1 LDYNA
6 MNRSIAAIFLAAG
19 AMALLIMLIVQSR
32 GIPME
37 QHVAHNAALL
47 ELERIAED
55 HAILIATLE
64 AAWAG
69 RQPAGDSSRVLR
81 ERLADAPDR
90 LARQL
95 PRFRAAGSQ
104 QDQVQT
110 SLGNLASALAQTA
123 QQASDLATEQD
134 RFAQHLTE
142 VRSGGPLLVQRMRDI
157 RLDGAAAD
165 TFALVAGTLEYAAGP
180 ALTPPADLRQLI
192 VSLQRDPRVD
202 ANMPADL
209 QNLRRGIEQLFTSK
223 PQIHNG
229 LQQLAAIP
237 VPQRTAAFR
246 QAAQTLYAGAA
257 ARTDQARTVL
267 SVYAV
272 LLLTAAAI
280 AGWRLHQS
288 YREINQANGDLA
300 ELNDTLEG
308 RVADRTRELEDAL
321 RNLQESQVQ
330 LVQAEKMSSLGQLV
344 AGISH
349 EINTPLLYLA
359 NNAELI
365 QERLDQVSDF
375 VNRCERTL
383 NIRREQFAD
392 RSQYQ
397 GQFVAELKALKK
409 YLQGEDL
416 VASMEEAGQLSRD
429 SMEGLAQLTEIAQS
443 LKDFSRLDRAPVASF
458 DINAGLEKTLLIAN
472 NVIKH
477 KATVHR
483 NFGDLPLVQCA
494 PSQINQ
500 VFLNLVTNAAQAIE
514 DQGEIVITTSLHG
527 PDHVAIA
534 IADTGC
540 GIPEENLQRI
550 RDPFFTTKEV
560 GSGTGL
566 GLSIVDEI
574 IRNHHG
580 RLLIDSEPG
589 KGSVFTVILPVAGA
603 GIGAAEREQLQE
615 TDVDLLLDENHA
627 SAPLSAA
634 G

>member
-1 LDYNA
+1 MDYNA

-55 HAILIATLE
+55 HASLIATLE

-81 ERLADAPDR
+81 ERLAEAPDR

-95 PRFRAAGSQ
+95 PQFRAAGSQ
-104 QDQVQT
+104 QDQVQN
-110 SLGNLASALAQTA
+110 SLGNLASALAQTV
-123 QQASDLATEQD
+123 QQASELAIEQD

-209 QNLRRGIEQLFTSK
+209 QNLRRDIEQLFTSK
-223 PQIHNG
+223 PQIHNRM
-229 LQQLAAIP
+229 QQLAAIP
-237 VPQRTAAFR
+237 VPQRTAAVR

-272 LLLTAAAI
+272 LLLAVAAI

-288 YREINQANGDLA
+288 YRELNQTNGELA

-308 RVADRTRELEDAL
+308 RVAERTRELQDAL

-365 QERLDQVSDF
+365 QERLDQASDF
-375 VNRCERTL
+375 VNRCERAL

-397 GQFVAELKALKK
+397 GQFVAELKALKR

-477 KATVHR
+477 KAAVHR

-527 PDHVAIA
+527 SDHVAIA

-615 TDVDLLLDENHA
+615 TDVDLLLDEDHA